1 MGDYTGLVWTA
12 AVEIGAFTGAAIL
25 GVATTLASSAFACLT
40 GGSTLSVGTQI
51 GAAALI

>member
-12 AVEIGAFTGAAIL
+12 AVEIGAAIL

-40 GGSTLSVGTQI
+40 GGSTLSVGT
-51 GAAALI
+51 